1 MPSWGGIL
9 KEISDL
15 KQRDPARALD
25 LVRRK
30 YIASQY
36 AHSKRAVILY
46 ATKWT
51 QASEGVPPEM
61 VSVTEGDIQGFM
73 EVLHG
78 VKETSLDLI
87 IHSPGGSLAAADAC
101 VQYLR
106 SKFHYIRVFVPHA
119 AMSAATML
127 ACAADEIVM
136 GKHSFLG
143 PIDPQLIMNTSL
155 GARSI
160 PAQAILDQFEMARTE
175 CQDPARLAVWLP
187 MLQQYG
193 PDLLVQCQNVSA
205 LSRELVQSWL
215 TDYMFRGQLNA
226 AERATSIASW
236 LADHAK
242 FKMHGRHINRER
254 LREKGM
260 NILNLEQDK
269 DQQDFILS
277 IFHAT
282 THTFNL
288 SPAVKIIENHLGNA
302 FINQVQQILIQGAA
316 GAPAAPGLPQPRHE
330 EPPFPKKKSR

>member
-1 MPSWGGIL
+1 
-9 KEISDL
+9 
-15 KQRDPARALD
+15 
-25 LVRRK
+25 
-30 YIASQY
+30 
-36 AHSKRAVILY
+36 
-46 ATKWT
+46 
-51 QASEGVPPEM
+51 
-61 VSVTEGDIQGFM
+61 
-73 EVLHG
+73 
-78 VKETSLDLI
+78 
-87 IHSPGGSLAAADAC
+87 
-101 VQYLR
+101 
-106 SKFHYIRVFVPHA
+106 
-119 AMSAATML
+119 
-127 ACAADEIVM
+127 
-136 GKHSFLG
+136 
-143 PIDPQLIMNTSL
+143 
-155 GARSI
+155 
-160 PAQAILDQFEMARTE
+160 
-175 CQDPARLAVWLP
+175 
-187 MLQQYG
+187 
-193 PDLLVQCQNVSA
+193 
-205 LSRELVQSWL
+205 
-215 TDYMFRGQLNA
+215 MFRGQLNA

>member
-1 MPSWGGIL
+1 
-9 KEISDL
+9 
-15 KQRDPARALD
+15 
-25 LVRRK
+25 
-30 YIASQY
+30 
-36 AHSKRAVILY
+36 
-46 ATKWT
+46 
-51 QASEGVPPEM
+51 
-61 VSVTEGDIQGFM
+61 
-73 EVLHG
+73 
-78 VKETSLDLI
+78 
-87 IHSPGGSLAAADAC
+87 
-101 VQYLR
+101 
-106 SKFHYIRVFVPHA
+106 
-119 AMSAATML
+119 
-127 ACAADEIVM
+127 
-136 GKHSFLG
+136 
-143 PIDPQLIMNTSL
+143 MNTSL

-226 AERATSIASW
+226 VERATSIASW
-236 LADHAK
+236 LADHAQ

-260 NILNLEQDK
+260 NIWNLEQDK

-302 FINQVQQILIQGAA
+302 FINQLQQILIQGAA
-316 GAPAAPGLPQPRHE
+316 GGPTAPGFPQPRHE